1 MIFDLSEAMNVFFL
15 VNDCTKVLYFIRPC
29 GETPAI
35 VLTGGLHLKD
45 GPSERMELTRR

>member
-15 VNDCTKVLYFIRPC
+15 VNDCTKVLYFIRPW

-35 VLTGGLHLKD
+35 VWMDGLLLKD
-45 GPSERMELTRR
+45 CQSERMELTRR